1 MITSLSN
8 SRIKHLVTLREKSR
22 SRNKEGL
29 FIAEGIRMFGEAPQ
43 GKLREVYYSESFLTL
58 LKQGNQAG
66 RSGLIDDRD
75 EGGRR
80 EGALQKLLMCREQGV
95 FVESVSDEVF
105 QKITDTCTPQ
115 GILFVMEQF
124 FYSLEEMV
132 EIGRAHV

>member
-75 EGGRR
+75 EVGRR
-80 EGALQKLLMCREQGV
+80 EG
-95 FVESVSDEVF
+95 
-105 QKITDTCTPQ
+105 
-115 GILFVMEQF
+115 
-124 FYSLEEMV
+124 
-132 EIGRAHV
+132 H